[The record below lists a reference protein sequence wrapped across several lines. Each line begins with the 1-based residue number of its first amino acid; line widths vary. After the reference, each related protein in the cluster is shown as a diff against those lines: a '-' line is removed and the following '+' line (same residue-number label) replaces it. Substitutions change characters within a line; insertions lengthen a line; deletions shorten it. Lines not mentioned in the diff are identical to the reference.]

1 MDMKE
6 LVERFIDQIKEAIEI
21 GERADLKPCTKTF
34 SNVVI
39 TGLGG
44 SGIGGKIVSQL
55 VEEQSNVP
63 IIINN
68 TYDIPSFVSEKS
80 LVIASSFSGNTEE
93 TLMALEQA
101 QQKGAEIAMIS
112 SGGKILEIARNNGYN
127 HIILPEGD
135 SPRAMLAYSLTQQF
149 YLLEHYGII
158 QRKNVDELRASIE
171 LLTENLDTLKSEAKE
186 VAIKLFN
193 RTPVIYSEAKY
204 EGVAIRFRQQL
215 NENAK
220 VLCWHHVLPEM
231 NHNELVGWA
240 GGKNEYAVVVFRNED
255 DFYRTQKRMDI
266 TKEVVGQY
274 TDTFIEVKSKGSS
287 RIQRS
292 LYLILFGDWV
302 SVYLSELRK
311 VDAKEVNVIAHLKGE
326 LAKI

>member
-1 MDMKE
+1 MNMKE
-6 LVERFIDQIKEAIEI
+6 LVEQFIEQINDAIAI
-21 GERADLKPCTKTF
+21 GEQSKLKAVNKAF
-34 SNVVI
+34 SNIVI

-55 VEEQSNVP
+55 VEEQCQLP

-68 TYDIPSFVSEKS
+68 TYDVPSFVNANT

-101 QQKGAEIAMIS
+101 KSKGAEIAIIT
-112 SGGKILEIARNNGYN
+112 SGGKMAEIAAANEYN
-127 HIILPEGD
+127 LIILPQGD
-135 SPRAMLAYSLTQQF
+135 SPRAMLMYSLIQQF
-149 YLLEHYGII
+149 YLLNHYGII
-158 QRKNVDELRASIE
+158 DKSFVSELKSSVN
-171 LLTENLDTLKSEAKE
+171 LLTDNLEEIKEEANSI
-186 VAIKLFN
+186 ARSLFN
-193 RTPVIYSEAKY
+193 KIAVIYSEAKY
-204 EGVAIRFRQQL
+204 EGVAVRFRQQL
-215 NENAK
+215 NENSK

-240 GGKNEYAVVVFRNED
+240 GGNDQMAVLVFRNED

-266 TKEVVGQY
+266 TKEVVGKY
-274 TDTFIEVKSKGSS
+274 TNAYIEIWSKGNS

-292 LYLILFGDWV
+292 LYLILLGDWI
-302 SVYLSELRK
+302 SVYLAELK
-311 VDAKEVNVIAHLKGE
+311 QVDAKEVHVISHLKGE